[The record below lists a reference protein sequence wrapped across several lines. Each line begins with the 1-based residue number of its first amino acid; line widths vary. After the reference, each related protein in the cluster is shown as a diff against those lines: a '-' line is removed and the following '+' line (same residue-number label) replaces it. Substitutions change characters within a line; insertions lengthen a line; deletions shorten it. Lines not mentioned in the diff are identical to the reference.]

1 MIHKYFSYNFKLLT
15 PEWRVGTYPVTTIV
29 TKGFPSHKF
38 LPANFKFTKFVFTFE
53 KRTKAWSL
61 DNSRSGN

>member
-1 MIHKYFSYNFKLLT
+1 MIHKCTSYDFKLLA
-15 PEWRVGTYPVTTIV
+15 PKWWFGTYPVTTIV
-29 TKGFPSHKF
+29 TIRFPSHKF